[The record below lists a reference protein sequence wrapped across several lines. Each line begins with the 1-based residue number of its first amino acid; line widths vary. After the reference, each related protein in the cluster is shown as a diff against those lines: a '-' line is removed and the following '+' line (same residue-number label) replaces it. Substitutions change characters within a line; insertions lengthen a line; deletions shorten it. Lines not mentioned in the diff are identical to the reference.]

1 MADVFSREFSSSYG
15 RCWTFFIMKTCQTDQ
30 IANGLWRKFHLK
42 GRFKKV
48 QKKCFVIVWRKCRI
62 FSKSGSFLF
71 KRSYLRRHRV
81 SVLKRR
87 HAKTKFDRIL
97 RSIACT
103 HLIGILMLILSLFCA
118 RTSKTQNCRLLY
130 KKKFISMAS
139 LSDTTLLSQ
148 LLVAHI
154 FGYFVTFW
162 CNLPAVSPY
171 SGPVLFC
178 IHNVKDRKFE
188 QEACNIFWTKLTPCW
203 VPSWCLSWKIK
214 FYFWRFTI
222 KKKANF
228 WDWFFCLFCPTS
240 SQGSCRIPR

>member
-1 MADVFSREFSSSYG
+1 MCKSTFCCFVKILHVTFFGVEKMADVFSREFSSSYG

-118 RTSKTQNCRLLY
+118 RTSKIQNCRLLY
-130 KKKFISMAS
+130 KKNFISMAS
-139 LSDTTLLSQ
+139 LSGGKMTLCSALEDCHS
-148 LLVAHI
+148 VI
-154 FGYFVTFW
+154 F
-162 CNLPAVSPY
+162 
-171 SGPVLFC
+171 
-178 IHNVKDRKFE
+178 
-188 QEACNIFWTKLTPCW
+188 
-203 VPSWCLSWKIK
+203 
-214 FYFWRFTI
+214 
-222 KKKANF
+222 NF
-228 WDWFFCLFCPTS
+228 
-240 SQGSCRIPR
+240 